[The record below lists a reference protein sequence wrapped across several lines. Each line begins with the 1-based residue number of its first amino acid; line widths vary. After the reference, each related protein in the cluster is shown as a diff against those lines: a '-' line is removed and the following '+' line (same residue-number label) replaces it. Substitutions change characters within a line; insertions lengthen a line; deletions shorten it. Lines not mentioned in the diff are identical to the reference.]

1 MVISIRKGVKHY
13 EKNGG
18 CFCTYAFNNIFYRIS
33 VCAYGEHNTISPYY
47 LYTYSAESNLNIVGD
62 TAYCKSVI
70 KGGSAVTQINATQYL
85 EKKNGSKWES
95 VSNGTWSDSINGKS
109 LTLRNSMSNLDNGT
123 YRVRTVATVY
133 SDRELELIEKTS
145 KEITV

>member
-1 MVISIRKGVKHY
+1 MKKMVIVFVLMLSMIFSIG
-13 EKNGG
+13 
-18 CFCTYAFNNIFYRIS
+18 IP
-33 VCAYGEHNTISPYY
+33 VCAYGAHTAISPYY
-47 LYTYSAESNLNIVGD
+47 MYTYSAESNLSIVGD

-85 EKKNGSKWES
+85 EKKNGSRWEA

-109 LTLRNSMSNLDNGT
+109 LTLRNSMCNLNNGT

-133 SDRELELIEKTS
+133 SDREFELVEKTS

>member
-1 MVISIRKGVKHY
+1 MKKMVVVFVLMLSMIFSIG
-13 EKNGG
+13 
-18 CFCTYAFNNIFYRIS
+18 IS

-62 TAYCKSVI
+62 IAYCKSVI

-133 SDRELELIEKTS
+133 SDRELELVEKTS

>member
-1 MVISIRKGVKHY
+1 MIFTLACDTIVIISQEAFIVITPDTSYSILPSIA
-13 EKNGG
+13 GG
-18 CFCTYAFNNIFYRIS
+18 LSIS
-33 VCAYGEHNTISPYY
+33 
-47 LYTYSAESNLNIVGD
+47 
-62 TAYCKSVI
+62 
-70 KGGSAVTQINATQYL
+70 INATQYL